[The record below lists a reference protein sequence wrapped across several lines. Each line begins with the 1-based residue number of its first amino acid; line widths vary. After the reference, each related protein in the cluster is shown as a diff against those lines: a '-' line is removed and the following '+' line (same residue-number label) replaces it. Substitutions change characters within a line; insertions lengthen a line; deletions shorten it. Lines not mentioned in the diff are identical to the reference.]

1 MSVNEVKE
9 KSGIEDMKEKIR
21 KKLTLDDM
29 GPVHTAVHTAI
40 QPAVNSDLQHQIKEN
55 ITHPANHTAVH
66 PTVNTAIN
74 NKPQYNRKVT
84 LYLTEEMYKAF
95 NDIYAQRMLDNRKTD
110 KSVLICEAIKL
121 LYEKETKDKE

>member
-1 MSVNEVKE
+1 M
-9 KSGIEDMKEKIR
+9 SGIDEMTKKIK

-29 GPVHTAVHTAI
+29 GSVQT
-40 QPAVNSDLQHQIKEN
+40 
-55 ITHPANHTAVH
+55 
-66 PTVNTAIN
+66 TVNTAVQQTVNPNLQQTQENNSHSTINQTTLQQTVNTVAN

-110 KSVLICEAIKL
+110 KAVLICEAIKL
-121 LYEKETKDKE
+121 LCEKETKNHS

>member
-1 MSVNEVKE
+1 M
-9 KSGIEDMKEKIR
+9 SGIDEITEKIKR
-21 KKLTLDDM
+21 KLTLDDM
-29 GPVHTAVHTAI
+29 GPVQPSVHTAL
-40 QPAVNSDLQHQIKEN
+40 QPTVQPNLVEQTEEN
-55 ITHPANHTAVH
+55 LESRIHNNTAVQQA
-66 PTVNTAIN
+66 VNTAAN

-121 LYEKETKDKE
+121 LQEREAKGKD

>member
-1 MSVNEVKE
+1 M
-9 KSGIEDMKEKIR
+9 SGIDEMTKKIK

-29 GPVHTAVHTAI
+29 GPVQTTVHTAI
-40 QPAVNSDLQHQIKEN
+40 QPTVDPNLQQTQENNSHSTTNQTTLQQ
-55 ITHPANHTAVH
+55 
-66 PTVNTAIN
+66 TVNTVAN

-121 LYEKETKDKE
+121 LCEQETKNHG